1 MSVQEFTKE
10 QLEFLE
16 LFEIAARYDCLY
28 LLDFHCFNMFNH
40 DQTSLLTDAERAEL
54 AVEARGDIFAEAI
67 QRGFQRNPG
76 PFGQIDEQEY
86 LC

>member
-1 MSVQEFTKE
+1 MSVQDFTKI

-40 DQTSLLTDAERAEL
+40 DQTSLLTDAERAQL
-54 AVEARGDIFAEAI
+54 AAEARSDIFAEAI
-67 QRGFQRNPG
+67 QRGFVPNPG
-76 PFGQIDEQEY
+76 PFGRIDEQEY

>member
-1 MSVQEFTKE
+1 MSVQEFTNE

-40 DQTSLLTDAERAEL
+40 DQTSLLTDTERAEL

-67 QRGFQRNPG
+67 QR
-76 PFGQIDEQEY
+76 
-86 LC
+86 